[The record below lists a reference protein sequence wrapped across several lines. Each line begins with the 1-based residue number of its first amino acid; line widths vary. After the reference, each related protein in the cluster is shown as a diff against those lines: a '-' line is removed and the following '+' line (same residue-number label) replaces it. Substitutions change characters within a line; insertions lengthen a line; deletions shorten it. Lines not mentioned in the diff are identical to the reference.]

1 MFRPRFSRAAHAPAP
16 DDATDRVGDS
26 HPAADGGIRRR
37 GESYSP
43 NPEDRRA
50 AWAIGLF
57 ACVLVACEVAALYVP
72 STWIQRDGRFYVN
85 ISTTLLERGSLEQPF
100 ARSWYSGTLSW
111 NRELDVG
118 WSNIALGA
126 RGEFYP
132 KHTWILPLLSL
143 PLFAALGLTGTLVW
157 SALVYGA
164 AGIGAYRFARAFAS
178 PAPSALAALALLW
191 LTGARETMYD
201 HQVDPLILAM
211 GLVAMACAVE
221 TRGFAAGLLL
231 GAVVL
236 MRPTALML
244 LPPVGAVLLASPR
257 LRGRGRLAWGA
268 LARALGGGAA
278 VLAVGA
284 LVNTAMF
291 GRPWLTGYNRIL
303 AVVHGVPQIVDN
315 AGSFAHPLG
324 AGLRRAWSGGYGL
337 RQRAAVFALAAPG
350 LLVLCAR
357 RPVYAFSALGLAAAS
372 ALAFAKYVFEGDRF
386 HWLALGFL
394 VPALAVTL
402 DQAGGFGARCK
413 QIVNAFFV
421 ALQRLFTRGHESR
434 SALFLRAIGGAFTA
448 PRIGMMKSTPAAVF
462 AVAFGWIVM
471 TRMGAHGELALG
483 GAVLARSVG
492 AALLAAATCAALAKV
507 AEPAVAAVTALVPL
521 ALPGMR
527 EVFLTRPGDAR
538 LADGTGLWAAL
549 WAALAVALV
558 VHAPPLTLRPAQRR
572 AGLMWAGA
580 LICAAITVAL
590 VVTADVARPAAPPW
604 PARAAQLAESLLAPP
619 SPLRAL
625 GPLLVLAVPGLAV
638 ALQRD
643 ARSGL
648 ATLTLALV
656 VTAWALTQPAQ
667 ALAASRTAAP
677 GLASAPLVALALALP
692 LSAMVSAV
700 ARGLAALR
708 PSHGRA
714 LLALVLVGLGVAGA
728 LRRHAESREAL
739 RFATPRGVRLAEV
752 RAGEVPCDFLAW
764 EHLSWECSHLD
775 SGTYALSGLATSDP
789 PRVAGAEIRLFLLAP
804 TSLRQ
809 ARSATWRGVRG
820 ASSLVVDW
828 AVPDGQRGGVT
839 VEVAIDGARVD
850 TFDVPEAPSGGVA
863 RRTIA
868 TPGAA
873 GRAVDVT
880 VTVRGAGLVGID
892 GGFAGR

>member
-1 MFRPRFSRAAHAPAP
+1 MFRPRFSRASHAPAP
-16 DDATDRVGDS
+16 DDATVGVKDGRR
-26 HPAADGGIRRR
+26 AGDGGIRPR

-43 NPEDRRA
+43 TLDDRRA

-57 ACVLVACEVAALYVP
+57 ACVIVACEVAALYVP

-100 ARSWYSGTLSW
+100 ARSWYSGTLGW

-132 KHTWILPLLSL
+132 KHTWILPLLAL
-143 PLFAALGLTGTLVW
+143 PLFAALGLLGTLVW

-164 AGIGAYRFARAFAS
+164 AGMGAYRFARAFAS

-211 GLVAMACAVE
+211 GLFAMACAVE

-231 GAVVL
+231 GTVVL

-257 LRGRGRLAWGA
+257 LRGRAPLAWRA
-268 LARALGGGAA
+268 LARALAGGAA
-278 VLAVGA
+278 MLALGA
-284 LVNTAMF
+284 VVNTAMF

-324 AGLRRAWSGGYGL
+324 AGLRRTWSGGYGL
-337 RQRAAVFALAAPG
+337 RQRAAVFALALPG

-357 RPVYAFSALGLAAAS
+357 RPVYAFSAIGLSAAS
-372 ALAFAKYVFEGDRF
+372 ALVFAKYVFEGDRF

-402 DQAGGFGARCK
+402 DVASGFGARCMGFT
-413 QIVNAFFV
+413 QAITS
-421 ALQRLFTRGHESR
+421 ALQRLVTRGHDARFAQFGQAIGRAFIGPRHGMIR
-434 SALFLRAIGGAFTA
+434 SA
-448 PRIGMMKSTPAAVF
+448 PATVF
-462 AVAFGWIVM
+462 AVALGWMVL
-471 TRMGAHGELALG
+471 TRMGAHGDFTLD
-483 GAVLARSVG
+483 GAVWTRCVG
-492 AALLAAATCAALAKV
+492 AALLAALVCAALTKV
-507 AEPAVAAVTALVPL
+507 AEPTIAAVTALVPL

-527 EVFLTRPGDAR
+527 EVFVTRPGDAQ
-538 LADGTGLWAAL
+538 LADGAGLAAAL
-549 WAALAVALV
+549 CAALAIALVAHAPPRALRHARRRAALMFAGAAICAAVAVALV
-558 VHAPPLTLRPAQRR
+558 VF
-572 AGLMWAGA
+572 
-580 LICAAITVAL
+580 
-590 VVTADVARPAAPPW
+590 ADVPQPAAPAW
-604 PARAAQLAESLLAPP
+604 NVRAAQLAQSLMTPP
-619 SPLRAL
+619 SPMRAL
-625 GPLLVLAVPGLAV
+625 APLLVLALPGLAV

-643 ARSGL
+643 GRSGV
-648 ATLTLALV
+648 AMLALAWL
-656 VTAWALTQPAQ
+656 VTGFALTQPAQ

-677 GLASAPLVALALALP
+677 GLASAPLVALALTLP
-692 LSAMVSAV
+692 LSVMVSFV
-700 ARGLAALR
+700 ARGLASLR
-708 PSHGRA
+708 ASHVRA
-714 LLALVLVGLGVAGA
+714 LLALILVGLCVAGA
-728 LRRHAESREAL
+728 LRRHHESQAPL

-775 SGTYALSGLATSDP
+775 SGTYALSGLATSEP
-789 PRVAGAEIRLFLLAP
+789 PRVAGAPIPLFLLAP

-809 ARSATWRGVRG
+809 PRSATWRGVRG
-820 ASSLVVDW
+820 SATLRLDW
-828 AVPDGQRGGVT
+828 AVPDGERGGVS
-839 VEVAIDGARVD
+839 VEIAIDGARVD
-850 TFDVPEAPSGGVA
+850 SFEVPATPSGGVA
-863 RRTIA
+863 HRTIA
-868 TPGAA
+868 TPAAA
-873 GRAVDVT
+873 GRTVDVT
-880 VTVRGAGLVGID
+880 ITVRGAGLVGID
-892 GGFAGR
+892 GGFAGE